1 MVAKIWNTRQNV
13 FSFWTVFFPFTP
25 LRAQKIKILKN
36 WKRHMEILSFYT
48 CIINDNHMIYCS
60 WDMEHDRQNI
70 LSFWTVFC
78 PFNNI
83 KHKRFWKNEKST
95 RRYYHF
101 TQIMIKFTQMYQKS
115 WSYLHC
121 FRGTM
126 WTDVIFIFHFGLFF
140 ALLCPHP

>member
-1 MVAKIWNTRQNV
+1 MTVIRCMVAKIWNTRQNF
-13 FSFWTVFFPFTP
+13 FSFWTVFFPFNP

-101 TQIMIKFTQMYQKS
+101 TQIYKKS
-115 WSYLHC
+115 WSNLHKC
-121 FRGTM
+121 TKNHDHIYTVSEVRCGQM
-126 WTDVIFIFHFGLFF
+126 
-140 ALLCPHP
+140 